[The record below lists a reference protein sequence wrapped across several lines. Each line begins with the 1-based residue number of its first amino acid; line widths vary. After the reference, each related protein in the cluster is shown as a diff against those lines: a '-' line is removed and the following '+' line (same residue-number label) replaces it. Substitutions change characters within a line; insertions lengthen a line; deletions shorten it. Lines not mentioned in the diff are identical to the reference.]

1 MRKMLYTIW
10 FLGSLLHVGCTKDN
24 YIDTGISNGR
34 YHGNLMQYM
43 ASNSYDWDSTI
54 LLVRHAGEEMV
65 RLFEGKDPAH
75 KEITF
80 FGITNHSIRR
90 HLLEFGHKR
99 VSEFQQMPTNRMIRR
114 HLLEFGHKR
123 VSDLDPEWCREMLL
137 RHVIDGKLYRKD
149 IPYGEPTT
157 YGSPGTGGS
166 YLTTLAGTQI
176 WVFIMKQSKNGV
188 VENAPKPIH
197 ISFMNSQPIFAIASG
212 DIEPDNCIVH
222 ALEYNFALGYEQ

>member
-1 MRKMLYTIW
+1 MV
-10 FLGSLLHVGCTKDN
+10 FGSLLHVGCTKDN

-99 VSEFQQMPTNRMIRR
+99 VSDI
-114 HLLEFGHKR
+114 
-123 VSDLDPEWCREMLL
+123 DPEWCREMLL
-137 RHVIDGKLYRKD
+137 RHVIDGKLYRKEHSLRRTD
-149 IPYGEPTT
+149 NLRK
-157 YGSPGTGGS
+157 PGNGRQLLD
-166 YLTTLAGTQI
+166 YLGRYANMG
-176 WVFIMKQSKNGV
+176 VIMKQSKNGV

>member
-75 KEITF
+75 KELRFSVPRIIRF
-80 FGITNHSIRR
+80 VGICWNSVTNGCLTLIR
-90 HLLEFGHKR
+90 
-99 VSEFQQMPTNRMIRR
+99 S
-114 HLLEFGHKR
+114 
-123 VSDLDPEWCREMLL
+123 
-137 RHVIDGKLYRKD
+137 
-149 IPYGEPTT
+149 
-157 YGSPGTGGS
+157 
-166 YLTTLAGTQI
+166 
-176 WVFIMKQSKNGV
+176 GV
-188 VENAPKPIH
+188 VK
-197 ISFMNSQPIFAIASG
+197 
-212 DIEPDNCIVH
+212 CC
-222 ALEYNFALGYEQ
+222 

>member
-99 VSEFQQMPTNRMIRR
+99 VS
-114 HLLEFGHKR
+114 
-123 VSDLDPEWCREMLL
+123 DLDPEWCREMLL

-149 IPYGEPTT
+149 ILRK
-157 YGSPGTGGS
+157 PGNGRQLLD
-166 YLTTLAGTQI
+166 YLGRYAN
-176 WVFIMKQSKNGV
+176 MGV
-188 VENAPKPIH
+188 YHEAVEEW
-197 ISFMNSQPIFAIASG
+197 SG
-212 DIEPDNCIVH
+212 REC
-222 ALEYNFALGYEQ
+222 A

>member
-90 HLLEFGHKR
+90 HS
-99 VSEFQQMPTNRMIRR
+99 VTNGCLTLIR
-114 HLLEFGHKR
+114 
-123 VSDLDPEWCREMLL
+123 S
-137 RHVIDGKLYRKD
+137 
-149 IPYGEPTT
+149 
-157 YGSPGTGGS
+157 
-166 YLTTLAGTQI
+166 
-176 WVFIMKQSKNGV
+176 GV
-188 VENAPKPIH
+188 VK
-197 ISFMNSQPIFAIASG
+197 
-212 DIEPDNCIVH
+212 CC
-222 ALEYNFALGYEQ
+222 

>member
-1 MRKMLYTIW
+1 
-10 FLGSLLHVGCTKDN
+10 
-24 YIDTGISNGR
+24 
-34 YHGNLMQYM
+34 MQYM

-80 FGITNHSIRR
+80 FGITNHS
-90 HLLEFGHKR
+90 
-99 VSEFQQMPTNRMIRR
+99 IRR

-188 VENAPKPIH
+188 VENAPEPIH

>member
-90 HLLEFGHKR
+90 ETLSEGHSLRRTDNLRKPGNGRQLLDYLGRYANMGVYHEA
-99 VSEFQQMPTNRMIRR
+99 VE
-114 HLLEFGHKR
+114 
-123 VSDLDPEWCREMLL
+123 EWSGREC
-137 RHVIDGKLYRKD
+137 
-149 IPYGEPTT
+149 
-157 YGSPGTGGS
+157 
-166 YLTTLAGTQI
+166 A
-176 WVFIMKQSKNGV
+176 
-188 VENAPKPIH
+188 
-197 ISFMNSQPIFAIASG
+197 
-212 DIEPDNCIVH
+212 
-222 ALEYNFALGYEQ
+222 